1 MARSSKPLA
10 RWLTL
15 VAALS
20 LVVTACAGTPGPGTG
35 TPGTDP
41 GTGTPATGTPGTD
54 PGMGTPAAG
63 TPGTDPGMGTPAAGT
78 PAGPGDSPQT
88 SPDASPDGQLGGS
101 VSIIGS
107 WTDAEQESFLAMVQ
121 PWADQNGVQID
132 YVGTRD
138 MQTQLTAAIEGG
150 GAGLPDLAGI
160 PGPGLM
166 SEWFEAGA
174 LKPLDFIDVDGYLAA
189 APPGLPEL
197 GMVEGTLAGIFFK
210 AAVKGFIWYNTNV
223 YDGTVPESWDALT
236 ALDPAPAGDL
246 WCVAFE
252 SGDASGWPGT
262 DWIEDIVIRQSGPEV
277 YDAWVGGEQTWTSP
291 EIRSAFE
298 TFGQVVENTA
308 GGGDAIVTTAFQNG
322 GNGMFTDPPQCLFH
336 HQASFMSD
344 FLADPARAGAA
355 PEDFDFFV
363 MPDIDPQFTG
373 AVTGGGDLFGMF
385 NDTPQARSLIEYLVS
400 AEAQAIWAER
410 GGFIAAN
417 TEVPA
422 DAYGDEPSRKAAE
435 TLQQTTGLRFD
446 GSDSMPGAMNAAF
459 FRAMVDFSRNPGN
472 IDTILQELDTVQA
485 DAYRDE

>member
-1 MARSSKPLA
+1 MRDSRT
-10 RWLTL
+10 RWLAMAAAGSL
-15 VAALS
+15 LAVAC
-20 LVVTACAGTPGPGTG
+20 TAGSTTPVPGTAG
-35 TPGTDP
+35 PSPGGSPGASDP
-41 GTGTPATGTPGTD
+41 APTG
-54 PGMGTPAAG
+54 PAA
-63 TPGTDPGMGTPAAGT
+63 TDE
-78 PAGPGDSPQT
+78 
-88 SPDASPDGQLGGS
+88 LGGS

-121 PWADQNGVQID
+121 PWADRTGVQVD

-166 SEWFEAGA
+166 VEWFEDGA
-174 LKPLDFIDVDGYLAA
+174 LKPLDFIDVDAYMEA

-197 GMVEGTLAGIFFK
+197 GEVDDTLAGIFFK

-223 YDGTVPESWDALT
+223 YDGTVPESWDAVMST
-236 ALDPAPAGDL
+236 DPAPAESL
-246 WCVAFE
+246 WCVALE

-262 DWIEDIVIRQSGPEV
+262 DWIEDIVIRQSGPDV
-277 YDAWVGGEQTWTSP
+277 YDAWVRGEQTWTSQ

-298 TFGQVVENTA
+298 EFGEVVATTA
-308 GGGDAIVTTAFQNG
+308 GGGNAILTTAFQNG
-322 GNGMFTDPPQCLFH
+322 GNGMFTDPPDCLFH

-363 MPDIDPQFTG
+363 MPDIDPQYSG

-400 AEAQAIWAER
+400 AEAQEIWAER

-417 TEVPA
+417 TGVPL

-435 TLQQTTGLRFD
+435 TLQETTGLRFD
-446 GSDSMPGAMNAAF
+446 ASDSMPGAMNAAF
-459 FRAMVDFSRNPGN
+459 QGAMVRFAQNP
-472 IDTILQELDTVQA
+472 DDLEAILAELDTVQA
-485 DAYRDE
+485 DAYREE